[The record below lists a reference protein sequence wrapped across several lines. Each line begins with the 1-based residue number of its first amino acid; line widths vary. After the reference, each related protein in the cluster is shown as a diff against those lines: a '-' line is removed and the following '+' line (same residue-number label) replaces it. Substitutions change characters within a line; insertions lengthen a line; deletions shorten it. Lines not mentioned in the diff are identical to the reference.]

1 MISPLWILAPII
13 SVAAYYGGTIYIF
26 VSIFN
31 SFVAAATAA
40 SASPTPPS
48 IFPSSLNFNL
58 ASLIIIVPSLLLLYL
73 FYRLIK
79 RRNQHFE
86 RQNRLFRNLS
96 VAARK
101 VALARSIS
109 GTNIYLNYIDNWL
122 VFQQS
127 QEEEKSAVF
136 LAILLIIPILNVFAF
151 FYILHFLTKDFYAHE
166 QRENYMLGAFSSAFL
181 LMGVNFSFRREHPIP
196 ERSFALYFVL
206 ALVTLGIFSFYWDY
220 TLIKDPNGHFEDQNK
235 FEASL
240 LPSVTP
246 MAISSA

>member
-1 MISPLWILAPII
+1 M
-13 SVAAYYGGTIYIF
+13 AAYYGGTIYIF
-26 VSIFN
+26 VSIFD
-31 SFVAAATAA
+31 SFAATVA

-48 IFPSSLNFNL
+48 IVPSSLNFNL
-58 ASLIIIVPSLLLLYL
+58 ASLIIIVPSLFLLYL

-96 VAARK
+96 VATRK
-101 VALARSIS
+101 ASLAKSVS
-109 GTNIYLNYIDNWL
+109 GANVHLNYIDNWL
-122 VFQQS
+122 VYQQS
-127 QEEEKSAVF
+127 QEQEKSAVF

-166 QRENYMLGAFSSAFL
+166 KRENYMLGAFSSAFL
-181 LMGVNFSFRREHPIP
+181 LMGMNFSFRREHPIP
-196 ERSFALYFVL
+196 QRSFVPYLML
-206 ALVTLGIFSFYWDY
+206 TLVTLGIFSFYWDY

-235 FEASL
+235 FEDSL